1 MFDVYCRELKMV
13 THDVGIM
20 LFFLFLPFAY
30 PIIYSLIY
38 NPEVVRD
45 VPVVIVDHDRTS
57 LSRDM
62 VRKLDACEQ
71 MRVIGYA
78 ADLSEARHAM
88 DSRDVFGII
97 EIPEGF
103 QRHVGRNETANAVLY
118 SDMSLLLRYRGFL
131 VATTNVMNEYSTE
144 LLTEKIDEIAPLAE
158 SVAGGDL
165 LPVHNVSMGN
175 IKNGFDS
182 FIMPG
187 VLILILQQCIILA
200 VGMAGGAKREN
211 RLYTGYSSDNTAP
224 SILLT
229 MIAQMLSYL
238 TILLIPIIF
247 IAHFVPMIFRFPMEG
262 NPLEIFAFL
271 LPVVL
276 ASFGV
281 GYAFQAMVTER
292 EAVFVLWVATSL
304 LFLFLS
310 GLIWPIYDIPV
321 VWKWLAYLCPST
333 WGVEGF
339 IKMNSNGTSLSQI
352 GDIYRNLWIL
362 TVGWW
367 IVGYCANRWVVRPAL
382 LRKVKAAEEPDNT

>member
-382 LRKVKAAEEPDNT
+382 LRKVKAAEERDNT

>member
-211 RLYTGYSSDNTAP
+211 RLYTSYSSDNTTP

>member
-310 GLIWPIYDIPV
+310 GLIWPIYDIPI